1 MRQHKKTERKSNFEK
16 CFRILEYLRRYSD
29 REHRLDQADLRKV
42 SGLSECIGD
51 KGAFNDNINAMAI
64 PLSAV
69 IFPGMA
75 GNGVRRIMRR

>member
-1 MRQHKKTERKSNFEK
+1 M
-16 CFRILEYLRRYSD
+16 
-29 REHRLDQADLRKV
+29 

-51 KGAFNDNINAMAI
+51 KGAFNDNVNAMAI